1 MSVDYDI
8 YIKKNILGILEEG
21 KRNLIQLSKRCHS
34 VFPDELKRILEEMV
48 KDKLIIQ
55 ENGSFSL
62 KRIDS
67 IRKIK
72 LYRNWT
78 QNKKNAEIGLLRLKQ
93 NLHLPHCLD
102 YEWWF
107 STDSMEKAFKNL
119 LNNHPFELPRKMA
132 FLGAPIL
139 ASYISYFLP
148 ETKIIILDKSGST
161 LENIKKNILNKN
173 ISTIHYNAENK
184 IPNELIGIADMV
196 FFDPP
201 WYPEYYDLFMRR
213 AQQLTFGHYS
223 SIGIALFPAFTRP
236 SSLKER
242 KKVIIKAMNLG
253 FNLIKLEPDAVS
265 YETPFFEKET
275 LEKNKISSKNW
286 RKGDMIIF
294 LNDGK
299 KLPENVECRIE
310 EEWEDFLV
318 GKIKVKIKKKN
329 EELSKYIAPKILIKN
344 PEDAVLY
351 SVSRRSPIRKNI
363 DLWTSTNIGLKIEG
377 WKTMSLIL
385 DGISKGKNLEEI
397 SETILL
403 NFSNLDKNQ
412 IKRDITIVYQTLKD
426 LLIMNE
432 NEHKPQHLAILVQ
445 PFLDLILK
453 GEKTIET
460 RFTKVKCPPF
470 QKVKEGDIILLK
482 KSGGLVVGEITA
494 GKVEYFS
501 DLSPEKMEELKKY
514 SSEICADYDP
524 YFWEKRKDSRYIS
537 FIHIARVKK
546 YETPYPFP
554 KNDRRA
560 WLILDTVEKSCQPSL
575 FDSLTQ
581 KKGRE

>member
-1 MSVDYDI
+1 MVSAEYLLNLSKKENRPPVIVLSGGQPDLVPEYQLWFLEARKTLEMDKSHFIWSDDNLSNDFFWTKLTDDQRNFMKNEKGYARVACLKGYDPESFSFNTGMPKQMFLQQI
-8 YIKKNILGILEEG
+8 QRLARFYRAGFNQYGYITLTTPTCKNIDTKIPYLFD
-21 KRNLIQLSKRCHS
+21 KIQ
-34 VFPDELKRILEEMV
+34 
-48 KDKLIIQ
+48 
-55 ENGSFSL
+55 
-62 KRIDS
+62 
-67 IRKIK
+67 
-72 LYRNWT
+72 T
-78 QNKKNAEIGLLRLKQ
+78 EISEDFLLRIVPLEIFQYNVNSSEFHKQ
-93 NLHLPHCLD
+93 ASQNQYNVLD
-102 YEWWF
+102 
-107 STDSMEKAFKNL
+107 
-119 LNNHPFELPRKMA
+119 
-132 FLGAPIL
+132 
-139 ASYISYFLP
+139 
-148 ETKIIILDKSGST
+148 
-161 LENIKKNILNKN
+161 
-173 ISTIHYNAENK
+173 
-184 IPNELIGIADMV
+184 V
-196 FFDPP
+196 
-201 WYPEYYDLFMRR
+201 
-213 AQQLTFGHYS
+213 
-223 SIGIALFPAFTRP
+223 
-236 SSLKER
+236 
-242 KKVIIKAMNLG
+242 
-253 FNLIKLEPDAVS
+253 
-265 YETPFFEKET
+265 
-275 LEKNKISSKNW
+275 W

-412 IKRDITIVYQTLKD
+412 IKRDTAAVYQTLKD